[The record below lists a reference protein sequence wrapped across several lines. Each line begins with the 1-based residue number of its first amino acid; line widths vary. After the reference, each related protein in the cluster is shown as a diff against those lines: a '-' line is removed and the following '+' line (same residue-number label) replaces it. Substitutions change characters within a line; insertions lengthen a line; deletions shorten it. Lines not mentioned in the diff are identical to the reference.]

1 MATPMSVKVNWSVSL
16 QVLAMASEVVV
27 VELAA
32 AGASPFAKESSD
44 HPKTLIKTKKTTHKH
59 FISFLFLSSNDPGL
73 LKRQAHSFLD
83 PTGEALA
90 EVLAELDE
98 VG

>member
-1 MATPMSVKVNWSVSL
+1 MG
-16 QVLAMASEVVV
+16 SEVVV
-27 VELAA
+27 VELATA
-32 AGASPFAKESSD
+32 EAPFAKEPSD

-59 FISFLFLSSNDPGL
+59 FISFPFLASNDPGL
-73 LKRQAHSFLD
+73 LKRQAHSFLV